1 MIYFTTD
8 VLAENV
14 LYTKES
20 QIFKWFDEG
29 KLIHHTVADDG
40 IEGDF
45 VEFFNLIDFVINESM
60 IMKSN
65 IYVSRLY
72 RWINR
77 NRKFVKEEL
86 PDFLKSET
94 FKKIKCISNIPD
106 TKDFYILY
114 ESIYDITDDSKIEII
129 EPDRNFVKNFIVLK
143 VAGNNDIIDVREIC
157 TNNISY
163 IKHWYGKKYVCY
175 KSEFKYK
182 FYSDCDVLSERLK
195 KFLHLV
201 RTTHPNAGFDSND
214 PYFDS
219 ISVAKKLLKTLEKIK
234 NFLLEEEEKKKY
246 KELLR
251 QERIQREQKR
261 EERKKQLAEQFNK
274 KRELINQLVD
284 EIVHD
289 NKIIDDSLSIL
300 VYHQIIRDTKQEMH
314 YSSIYDQEKLKKAIL
329 KKLLAKK
336 KKKLDDAMVI
346 RKKEEL
352 AEYIDNMIKHIKLP
366 DEELLTKFDFD
377 AIEDKLIFEIWR
389 VELNKPKHY
398 NRFDYVTKR
407 VNEEKKDYIKRH
419 IAFSK
424 RQKEDKNERKLLSSR
439 YDCGDS
445 NYRDDYIPHDR
456 NHFMDIHPTYK
467 INEAIQEYLDEVS
480 LGYEGGYYD

>member
-219 ISVAKKLLKTLEKIK
+219 ISVAKKLSLIVKIHFFVISSTTFPSLCSASIRKSLTLR
-234 NFLLEEEEKKKY
+234 NPPDSKKVIIPSSIASSWVRYGSNLSARNKAPLTFT
-246 KELLR
+246 KVSNAVSSLLR
-251 QERIQREQKR
+251 YG
-261 EERKKQLAEQFNK
+261 
-274 KRELINQLVD
+274 
-284 EIVHD
+284 
-289 NKIIDDSLSIL
+289 KIAPC
-300 VYHQIIRDTKQEMH
+300 T
-314 YSSIYDQEKLKKAIL
+314 
-329 KKLLAKK
+329 
-336 KKKLDDAMVI
+336 
-346 RKKEEL
+346 
-352 AEYIDNMIKHIKLP
+352 
-366 DEELLTKFDFD
+366 
-377 AIEDKLIFEIWR
+377 
-389 VELNKPKHY
+389 
-398 NRFDYVTKR
+398 
-407 VNEEKKDYIKRH
+407 
-419 IAFSK
+419 
-424 RQKEDKNERKLLSSR
+424 
-439 YDCGDS
+439 
-445 NYRDDYIPHDR
+445 
-456 NHFMDIHPTYK
+456 
-467 INEAIQEYLDEVS
+467 
-480 LGYEGGYYD
+480 